1 MDRARPAAFD
11 VRSRSAHSMRS
22 RSSRTLVRAGEWVVI
37 ELDPETDVLKGTRW
51 PSEPG
56 RLSLR
61 RAPADDAPIPW

>member
-1 MDRARPAAFD
+1 
-11 VRSRSAHSMRS
+11 MRS